1 MKGLQKVL
9 AIVGAISLV
18 VVAVAGV
25 FCAFS
30 DKIYKKYLPCD
41 DDFDM
46 LGY

>member
-1 MKGLQKVL
+1 MKTVRNVFAVLGL
-9 AIVGAISLV
+9 ISLI
-18 VVAVAGV
+18 VVAAAGV

-30 DKIYKKYLPCD
+30 DKLYKKYLPCD